1 MASAAELPPTTRRK
15 SRRRMEGVYPISAF
29 DITRRSH
36 EYTIK
41 TQLFQGNQP
50 AGPAPDRQRVGYLY
64 APGRLA
70 EAAGSPRGDELRRHA
85 LRAHTRPDRSEEHTS
100 ELQSHSDLVCRLLL
114 EKKKKIH

>member
-50 AGPAPDRQRVGYLY
+50 AGPAPDRQRVGYLC

-70 EAAGSPRGDELRRHA
+70 EAAGSPRGDELRRQA
-85 LRAHTRPDRSEEHTS
+85 LRAHTRPDQATRSEERSS
-100 ELQSHSDLVCRLLL
+100 ELQSL
-114 EKKKKIH
+114 